1 MTSATVTQAPIK
13 NFIAENSTFPTES
26 LLFDESTIK
35 NVITTFLAESGSS
48 SMMTFTQPITQ
59 SKLTKGNFFKSLFTF
74 ITLRMHLI
82 IKDNGIA
89 SEIGT
94 KTFAA
99 KELSSIT
106 KSEFSSTSSPT
117 VNLVGTQVIIDN
129 VVVIHVSLRNFK
141 LNSTDI
147 EPNLMFANVTLLV
160 CNSLKELSSADNA
173 TGYWTIE

>member
-1 MTSATVTQAPIK
+1 
-13 NFIAENSTFPTES
+13 
-26 LLFDESTIK
+26 
-35 NVITTFLAESGSS
+35 
-48 SMMTFTQPITQ
+48 
-59 SKLTKGNFFKSLFTF
+59 
-74 ITLRMHLI
+74 MHLI
-82 IKDNGIA
+82 IKDNVIA